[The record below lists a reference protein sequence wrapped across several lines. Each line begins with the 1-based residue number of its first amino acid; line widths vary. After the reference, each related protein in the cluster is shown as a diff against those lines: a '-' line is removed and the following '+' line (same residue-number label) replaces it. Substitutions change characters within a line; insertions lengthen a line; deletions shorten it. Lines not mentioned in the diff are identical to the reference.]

1 MIFSNG
7 VMNHAELLPS
17 NRRDVVIK
25 QVFDTLDVS
34 ETTRREYAV
43 RIRHFLRFTDVHGLN
58 RNSYLEYKRYLQ
70 ACETF
75 NISTKNKY
83 LISAKVFLDGL
94 YRVRLIPQKITD
106 GVKGFTQSRLHKKDG
121 LTDDDIGKLQQHCST
136 LEPTKQNIRLR
147 AIIALFLF
155 QGLRQ
160 IEIVRLNVED
170 INLRDKVAFVR
181 GKGSDDKEPVY
192 LHPSTV
198 KVLRQYLQI
207 YRYREGA
214 LFRSDSNHCRG
225 KRLTT
230 KSVREII
237 KRTFHTLDIDG
248 SSHGF
253 RHYFITKLIKSY
265 KGELLTVSKYSR
277 HRSIQMLEVYN
288 DEVIRQEDLP
298 RYYDVF
304 KGIRI

>member
-1 MIFSNG
+1 
-7 VMNHAELLPS
+7 MNHVELLPS
-17 NRRDVVIK
+17 NRRDCIVR

-43 RIRHFLRFTDVHGLN
+43 RIRHFLRFTDTHGLN

-70 ACETF
+70 GCETF
-75 NISTKNKY
+75 SVSTKNKY

-94 YRVRLIPQKITD
+94 HRAQLIPQKITD
-106 GVKGFTQSRLHKKDG
+106 GVKGFSQNRLHKKDG
-121 LTDDDIGKLQQHCST
+121 LTDEDIGKLQSYCSA
-136 LEPTKQNIRLR
+136 LEPTKANLRLR

-160 IEIVRLNVED
+160 IEVVRLDVTD
-170 INLRDKVAFVR
+170 INLRDKVALIR
-181 GKGSDDKEPVY
+181 GKGRDDKEPVY

-198 KVLRQYLQI
+198 KVLREYLRL
-207 YRYREGA
+207 YRFREGP

-225 KRLTT
+225 GRLTT

-237 KRTFHTLDIDG
+237 KRTFHTLQIDG
-248 SSHGF
+248 SAHGF
-253 RHYFITKLIKSY
+253 RHYFITKLIKSS

-298 RYYDVF
+298 RYYSVF
-304 KGIRI
+304 KDIRI

>member
-1 MIFSNG
+1 
-7 VMNHAELLPS
+7 MNHVELLPS

-25 QVFDTLDVS
+25 QVFDTLDMS

-43 RIRHFLRFTDVHGLN
+43 RIRHFLRFTDTHGLN

-70 ACETF
+70 GCETF
-75 NISTKNKY
+75 SVSTKNKY

-94 YRVRLIPQKITD
+94 YRVQLIPQNITD
-106 GVKGFTQSRLHKKDG
+106 E
-121 LTDDDIGKLQQHCST
+121 DIGKLQSYCSA
-136 LEPTKQNIRLR
+136 LEPTKANLRLR

-160 IEIVRLNVED
+160 IEVVRLNVED
-170 INLRDKVAFVR
+170 ISFRDKVALIR
-181 GKGSDDKEPVY
+181 GKGRDDKEPVY

-198 KVLRQYLQI
+198 KVLREYLRL
-207 YRYREGA
+207 YRFREGA

-225 KRLTT
+225 GRLTT

-237 KRTFHTLDIDG
+237 KRTFHTLQIDG
-248 SSHGF
+248 SAHGF

-298 RYYDVF
+298 RYYSVF
-304 KGIRI
+304 KDIRI

>member
-1 MIFSNG
+1 
-7 VMNHAELLPS
+7 MNHAELLPS

-34 ETTRREYAV
+34 ETIRREYAV
-43 RIRHFLRFTDVHGLN
+43 RIRHFLRFTDTHGLN

-70 ACETF
+70 GCETF
-75 NISTKNKY
+75 SVSTKNKY

-94 YRVRLIPQKITD
+94 HRVRLIPQKITD
-106 GVKGFTQSRLHKKDG
+106 GVKGFSQSRLHKKDG
-121 LTDDDIGKLQQHCST
+121 LTDDDIGKLQSYCSA
-136 LEPTKQNIRLR
+136 LKPTRANLRLR

-160 IEIVRLNVED
+160 IEVVRLDVTD

-181 GKGSDDKEPVY
+181 GKSRDDKEPVY

-198 KVLRQYLQI
+198 KVLREYLRL
-207 YRYREGA
+207 YRFHEGA
-214 LFRSDSNHCRG
+214 LFRNDNNHCRG
-225 KRLTT
+225 EWLTT

-237 KRTFHTLDIDG
+237 KRTFHTLQIDG
-248 SSHGF
+248 GAHGF

-298 RYYDVF
+298 RYYSVF
-304 KGIRI
+304 INIRI

>member
-1 MIFSNG
+1 
-7 VMNHAELLPS
+7 MNHVELLPS
-17 NRRDVVIK
+17 NRRDVVVR

-43 RIRHFLRFTDVHGLN
+43 RIRHFLRFTDTHGLN
-58 RNSYLEYKRYLQ
+58 CNSYLEYKRYLQ
-70 ACETF
+70 SCETF
-75 NISTKNKY
+75 SVSTKNKY

-94 YRVRLIPQKITD
+94 HRVRLIPQKITD
-106 GVKGFTQSRLHKKDG
+106 GVKGFSQNRLHKKDG
-121 LTDDDIGKLQQHCST
+121 LTDDDIGKLQLYCSA
-136 LEPTKQNIRLR
+136 LEPTRANLRLR

-160 IEIVRLNVED
+160 IEVVRLDVTD
-170 INLRDKVAFVR
+170 IDLWDKVALIR
-181 GKGSDDKEPVY
+181 GKGRDDKEPVY

-198 KVLRQYLQI
+198 KVLREYLRL
-207 YRYREGA
+207 YRFREGA

-225 KRLTT
+225 ERLTT

-237 KRTFHTLDIDG
+237 KRTFHTLQIDG
-248 SSHGF
+248 SAHGF

-288 DEVIRQEDLP
+288 DEIIRQEDLP
-298 RYYDVF
+298 RYYSVF
-304 KGIRI
+304 KDIRI

>member
-1 MIFSNG
+1 M
-7 VMNHAELLPS
+7 
-17 NRRDVVIK
+17 
-25 QVFDTLDVS
+25 
-34 ETTRREYAV
+34 
-43 RIRHFLRFTDVHGLN
+43 
-58 RNSYLEYKRYLQ
+58 EYKRYLQ
-70 ACETF
+70 GCETF
-75 NISTKNKY
+75 SISTKNKY

-121 LTDDDIGKLQQHCST
+121 LTDDDIGKLQSYCSA
-136 LEPTKQNIRLR
+136 LEPTKANLRLR

-160 IEIVRLNVED
+160 IEVVRLNVED
-170 INLRDKVAFVR
+170 ISFRDKVALIR
-181 GKGSDDKEPVY
+181 GKGRDDKEPVY

-198 KVLRQYLQI
+198 KVLREYLRL
-207 YRYREGA
+207 YRFREGA

-225 KRLTT
+225 ERLTT

-237 KRTFHTLDIDG
+237 KRMFYTLQIDG
-248 SSHGF
+248 SAHGF
-253 RHYFITKLIKSY
+253 RHYFITKLIMSY

-298 RYYDVF
+298 RYYSVF
-304 KGIRI
+304 KDIRI

>member
-1 MIFSNG
+1 
-7 VMNHAELLPS
+7 MNHVELLPS

-25 QVFDTLDVS
+25 QVFDTLDMS

-43 RIRHFLRFTDVHGLN
+43 RIRHFLRFTDTHGLN

-70 ACETF
+70 GCETF
-75 NISTKNKY
+75 SVSTKNKY

-94 YRVRLIPQKITD
+94 HLIPQKITD

-121 LTDDDIGKLQQHCST
+121 LTDDDIGKLQSYCSA
-136 LEPTKQNIRLR
+136 LEPTKANLRLR

-160 IEIVRLNVED
+160 IEVVRLDVTD
-170 INLRDKVAFVR
+170 INLWDKVALIR
-181 GKGSDDKEPVY
+181 GKGRDDKEPVY

-198 KVLRQYLQI
+198 KVLREYLRL
-207 YRYREGA
+207 YRFREGP
-214 LFRSDSNHCRG
+214 LFRSDSNH
-225 KRLTT
+225 
-230 KSVREII
+230 
-237 KRTFHTLDIDG
+237 TLQIDG
-248 SSHGF
+248 SAHGF

-298 RYYDVF
+298 RYYSVF
-304 KGIRI
+304 KDIRI

>member
-1 MIFSNG
+1 
-7 VMNHAELLPS
+7 MNHVELLPS
-17 NRRDVVIK
+17 NRRDLIVR

-43 RIRHFLRFTDVHGLN
+43 RIRHFLRFTDTHGLN

-70 ACETF
+70 SCEMF
-75 NISTKNKY
+75 SVSTKNKY

-106 GVKGFTQSRLHKKDG
+106 GVKGFRLHKKDG
-121 LTDDDIGKLQQHCST
+121 LTDEDIGKLQLYCSA
-136 LEPTKQNIRLR
+136 LEPTRANLRLR

-160 IEIVRLNVED
+160 IEVVKLNVED
-170 INLRDKVAFVR
+170 ISFRDKVALIR
-181 GKGSDDKEPVY
+181 GKGRDDKEPVY

-198 KVLRQYLQI
+198 KVLREYLRL
-207 YRYREGA
+207 YRCREGA

-225 KRLTT
+225 GRLTT

-237 KRTFHTLDIDG
+237 KRTFHTLQIDG
-248 SSHGF
+248 SAHGF
-253 RHYFITKLIKSY
+253 RDYFITKLIKSY

-298 RYYDVF
+298 RYYSVF
-304 KGIRI
+304 KDIRI